1 MVNMRYT
8 STVSVVLPTFNRANT
23 LGKAIQSV
31 LSQTY
36 ENLELIVVDDGST
49 DNTEEVV
56 RSFSDRRI
64 RYISLGRNKGAGV
77 ARNTGI
83 DVARGEYIACQDDDS
98 EWLPEKLEKQ
108 IKAFEKALPNVGIVY
123 TGTYV
128 IDPDIDSGKR
138 FYLPHPHLIQKE
150 GYIYKQFLEGMFIV
164 QPSVVIRK
172 ECFKTVGMY
181 DEKIPSREDWD
192 MWIRLSKYYDFKFID
207 EPLVITYYSRL
218 TTHFGK
224 IIGARG
230 LIFLLEKH
238 GEEIKKVDRKLLPL
252 YYLGCGLD
260 LCRNEDTSHF
270 AEGRRYL
277 WKGIRLSPLNYKY
290 VVLGIL
296 SLIGSAP
303 IRSSLPYRLNE
314 WLKKLE
320 FWKRKT
326 PQRD

>member
-1 MVNMRYT
+1 MA

-49 DNTEEVV
+49 DNTKEVV
-56 RSFSDRRI
+56 RSFSDRRM
-64 RYISLGRNKGAGV
+64 RYINLGENKGEAIG
-77 ARNTGI
+77 RNTGI
-83 DVARGEYIACQDDDS
+83 DVARGEYIACQDDDI

-108 IKAFEKALPNVGIVY
+108 IKVFEKALPNVGVVY
-123 TGTYV
+123 SGAYV
-128 IDPDIDSGKR
+128 MDDEMRI
-138 FYLPHPHLIQKE
+138 YLPHPHLTQKE
-150 GYIYKQFLEGMFIV
+150 GYLHKQFLKGMFIV
-164 QPSVVIRK
+164 HASVVIRK
-172 ECFKTVGMY
+172 ECFKAVGMY
-181 DEKIPSREDWD
+181 DDKTPSKQDWD

-207 EPLVITYYSRL
+207 EPLVITYFSPETSHYD
-218 TTHFGK
+218 K
-224 IIGARG
+224 ISAARG
-230 LIFLLEKH
+230 LVFLLEKH
-238 GEEIKKVDRKLLPL
+238 GEEIKKVDRKLLSL
-252 YYLGCGLD
+252 YYLGCGLN
-260 LCRNEDTSHF
+260 LCRHEDTSHF
-270 AEGRRYL
+270 AEGRSYL

-303 IRSSLPYRLNE
+303 LRSSLPYRLNE

>member
-56 RSFSDRRI
+56 KGFADSRL
-64 RYISLGRNKGAGV
+64 RYVCHGENRGAGA

-83 DVARGEYIACQDDDS
+83 KIARGEYIACQDDDS

-108 IKAFEKALPNVGIVY
+108 IKAFEKALPNVGVVY
-123 TGTYV
+123 SGAYA
-128 IDPDIDSGKR
+128 IDGEMR
-138 FYLPHPHLIQKE
+138 TYLPHPHLTQKE
-150 GYIYKQFLEGMFIV
+150 GYLHKQFLKGMFIV

-172 ECFKTVGMY
+172 ECFKAVGMY
-181 DEKIPSREDWD
+181 DEKLPSREDWD

-207 EPLVITYYSRL
+207 EPLVNTYYSPE
-218 TTHFGK
+218 TSHFDK
-224 IIGARG
+224 ISAARG
-230 LIFLLEKH
+230 LVFLLEKH
-238 GEEIKKVDRKLLPL
+238 GEEIKEVGRKLLSL
-252 YYLGCGLD
+252 YYVGCGLD
-260 LCRNEDTSHF
+260 LCRNEDSSHF
-270 AEGRRYL
+270 AEGRSYL

-303 IRSSLPYRLNE
+303 LRSPLPYRLNE

-320 FWKRKT
+320 FWKMKT
-326 PQRD
+326 SQRD